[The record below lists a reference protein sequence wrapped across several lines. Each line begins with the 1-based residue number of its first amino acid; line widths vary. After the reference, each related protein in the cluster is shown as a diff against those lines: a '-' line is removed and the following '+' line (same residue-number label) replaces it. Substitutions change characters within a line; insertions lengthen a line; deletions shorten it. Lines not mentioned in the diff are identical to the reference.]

1 MRVERLD
8 IFAAGPS
15 DGAVDE
21 VDAGLL
27 RLLQQDGR
35 RTNRQLAAELG
46 IAESTCLERTRAL
59 LRRGVVT
66 GVHAHVDLQKMNR
79 PVQAMVAVRMRL
91 PDRAVIDAF
100 HRYVLSLPETLAVFI
115 MSGADDFLI
124 HIAVTDNNQL
134 SDFVL
139 DRLTQRREIA
149 DVRTSI
155 IFRHHRHQVV
165 DPFHGGAG

>member
-1 MRVERLD
+1 M
-8 IFAAGPS
+8 
-15 DGAVDE
+15 DE
-21 VDAGLL
+21 VDAKLL

-35 RTNRQLAAELG
+35 RTNRQLASELQ

-59 LRRGVVT
+59 IRRGVVT
-66 GVHAHVDLQKMNR
+66 GVHAHVDLERMNR
-79 PVQAMVAVRMRL
+79 PVQAMVAVRIRF

-100 HRYVLSLPETLAVFI
+100 HRYVVSLPETLALFV

-124 HIAVTDNNQL
+124 HIAVRDNNQL

-155 IFRHHRHQVV
+155 IFRHHRREVV
-165 DPFHGGAG
+165 DQLPCEEGG